1 MLDQKKNC
9 GEYFTQYSLENLKV
23 KFQIDR
29 LIDDNKILKF
39 FIFLPQNK
47 PLIFKNLRTE
57 TNFSRGKPENFE
69 LYIKAQL
76 FNNQPPILPLKTAKL
91 QKVIFFFGKDK

>member
-29 LIDDNKILKF
+29 LLDDNKILKF
-39 FIFLPQNK
+39 FIFPLSNK
-47 PLIFKNLRTE
+47 SLLFFKNLRTE

-76 FNNQPPILPLKTAKL
+76 FNNQTPILPLKTAKL
-91 QKVIFFFGKDK
+91 QKVFFF